1 MEETSLQKE
10 AFFNELYRLNESDE
24 EQDLSNATLMLRQ
37 SRDALSERENISTPL
52 PKHQLIHT
60 SRATQPFGRTIS
72 APSPVSNLIP
82 GTREVIME
90 TPLPSAMPQKETR
103 IRKEIGSIMP
113 SVTVVFPR
121 SDPCEIGPRTR
132 EKRKRGHSLES
143 MPESQRIFQGLS
155 FYFFPNNDVAP
166 ARRARIR
173 KAMEWGALWAKD
185 WKDGITHIVTDNNLC
200 YNDLLSYL
208 KIFVLPS
215 AVTLVNEDYPADC
228 IKYRFVVNPNQVLYH
243 VKGHQQALRSYQ
255 PSTPAPSSDT
265 SLSLKRSRREIIQQA
280 QTPSRTEESEHDPSG
295 QRHASE
301 EAHVDSQITEATHNK
316 LNKDDRDA
324 LDEAIEEARAVKDLP
339 LDLDEDESPSIGVVS
354 DDSDGNGSEKEEKR
368 PKRKRGS
375 FGKSWQQNFS
385 CMQKH
390 DGLEK
395 AGNPNNRTIEVLQQM
410 ADYYERT
417 KDHWRL
423 TAYRRAI
430 TALRKETRKILT
442 KEEAIAIPFIGE
454 RLAAKIEEIVWTN
467 RLRRL
472 ENTSLEPND
481 RVLQTFMKIYG
492 VGYAQASLWVDQ
504 GHRTLND
511 LLTKAPL
518 TKNQNIGIAH
528 YDDFL
533 QRIPRSE
540 VTRHDTLVRTA
551 IHSLDPTIQVTI
563 GGSYRRGA
571 QDSGDIDFII
581 TKPDCPTPTLRTLLL
596 DTVIP
601 HLFTT
606 NYLHAGLAVTSPDG
620 SKWHGAACLPHTTV
634 WRRVDFLLVPW
645 KEMGAAL
652 IYFTGNDIFNRS
664 IGLLASRKGMRLNQR
679 GLWRDVLRGKGRE
692 RVTQGSLVESR
703 SERRI
708 FEVLGV
714 PWRRPEERIC

>member
-1 MEETSLQKE
+1 
-10 AFFNELYRLNESDE
+10 
-24 EQDLSNATLMLRQ
+24 
-37 SRDALSERENISTPL
+37 
-52 PKHQLIHT
+52 
-60 SRATQPFGRTIS
+60 
-72 APSPVSNLIP
+72 
-82 GTREVIME
+82 
-90 TPLPSAMPQKETR
+90 
-103 IRKEIGSIMP
+103 
-113 SVTVVFPR
+113 
-121 SDPCEIGPRTR
+121 
-132 EKRKRGHSLES
+132 
-143 MPESQRIFQGLS
+143 
-155 FYFFPNNDVAP
+155 
-166 ARRARIR
+166 
-173 KAMEWGALWAKD
+173 MEWGALWAKD